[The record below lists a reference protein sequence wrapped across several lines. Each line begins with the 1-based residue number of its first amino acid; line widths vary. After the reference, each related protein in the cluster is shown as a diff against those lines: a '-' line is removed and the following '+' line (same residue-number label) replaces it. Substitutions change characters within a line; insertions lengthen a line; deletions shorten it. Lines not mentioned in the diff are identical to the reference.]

1 MASLANLLYEE
12 GNIVMGEDIENF
24 IHSQEKLERCGIKI
38 FPLGSYKYIDS
49 DIYIIGHSF
58 EEDVVKDNNKK
69 YFTYNEFL
77 SKYLKDKNLI
87 SICGSHGKTTL
98 VALLSH
104 LLNCS
109 YLKGDG
115 ESSFN
120 SKKDY
125 FILESCEYQD
135 HFLIYEPK
143 QIILTNIDYD
153 HVDYF
158 LNEEEYINSFEK
170 FLRKTTIKFI
180 PYSLKDKFDGI
191 TIGNCNLADFSYD
204 NITNI
209 DNVIEFDI
217 YKKGLFKLHIK
228 SKLIGLQFVELL
240 TFCYAFCDYNNIEFP
255 VNRIN
260 DFIPASRRFNIE
272 YFYNS
277 IIIDDYAHHPSQI
290 ELHFKNLN
298 FYYKDYH
305 HIAIFKPDRFSRLNY
320 FINEFENALI
330 KFDEVYVLPLA
341 NMKENINK
349 THKIFTSNK
358 IKYIESINEISI
370 NRNKLTT
377 YSFMSSK
384 EMKENIDEIK
394 NILKKKD

>member
-12 GNIVMGEDIENF
+12 GNIVIGEDVEYF
-24 IHSQEKLERCGIKI
+24 IHSQEKLEKRGIKI
-38 FPLGSYKYIDS
+38 HPFGSYKYIDS

-77 SKYLKDKNLI
+77 SNYLKDKNLI
-87 SICGSHGKTTL
+87 SICGSHGKTSL
-98 VALLSH
+98 VGLLSC
-104 LLNCS
+104 LLDCS

-120 SKKDY
+120 SNRDY

-135 HFLIYEPK
+135 HFLKYEPK
-143 QIILTNIDYD
+143 QILLTNIDYD

-158 LNEEEYINSFEK
+158 LNEKEYLNSFKK
-170 FLRKTTIKFI
+170 FLSKSSVKFI
-180 PYSLKDKFDGI
+180 PYYLKDELDGV
-191 TIGNCNLADFSYD
+191 TIGNNKFADFSYD
-204 NITNI
+204 NVSKNN
-209 DNVIEFDI
+209 DKIEFDI

-255 VNRIN
+255 FNRIN

-272 YFYNS
+272 HFNDNV
-277 IIIDDYAHHPSQI
+277 IINDYAHHPSQI

-320 FINEFENALI
+320 FIDEFENALI

-349 THKIFTSNK
+349 RHKIFTSNK

-370 NRNKLTT
+370 DRNKLTT